1 MVENSEGQ
9 TPRRDE
15 TSLRSATTADVPRI
29 TELVKAAYEHYV
41 ERMGGQPRPMTDD
54 YDVVVRSHQVTV
66 AERGGEI
73 VGLLVLR
80 VTDEGFLVDNVA
92 VDPANQGSGVGRTLL
107 ELAEAE
113 ARRAG
118 FDSLYLYTNEK
129 MTENQ
134 ALYARIGYVE
144 YDRRARGGTRVV
156 YMRKKL

>member
-1 MVENSEGQ
+1 MA
-9 TPRRDE
+9 R
-15 TSLRSATTADVPRI
+15 LRSATPADVPRI
-29 TELVKAAYEHYV
+29 TELIKSAYGHYV

-54 YDVVVRSHQVTV
+54 YAAVVRTHQATV
-66 AERGGEI
+66 AERDGQI

-92 VDPANQGSGVGRTLL
+92 VDPSYQGTGVGRTLL

-118 FDSLYLYTNEK
+118 FDSIYLYTNAM

-144 YDRRARGGTRVV
+144 YDRRARGGTTVV
-156 YMRKKL
+156 YMRKELEPRSA